1 MTATCTPGAAPV
13 AREAAQDR
21 IRRHL
26 RALREEPGQA
36 ALEMALALPLVL
48 TILFGMF
55 QSSLLLET
63 YCNATYACRNAARYA
78 SLHSST
84 SLAPS
89 TSAQIQTMVQ
99 SQLFLN
105 SSIRPT
111 ITVTYVNPSTFA
123 TSTNTIGNLVEVQV
137 TWNQNFIV
145 PFVKTSSVSV
155 GTQTFK
161 TIAR

>member
-1 MTATCTPGAAPV
+1 
-13 AREAAQDR
+13 
-21 IRRHL
+21 
-26 RALREEPGQA
+26 
-36 ALEMALALPLVL
+36 
-48 TILFGMF
+48 MF